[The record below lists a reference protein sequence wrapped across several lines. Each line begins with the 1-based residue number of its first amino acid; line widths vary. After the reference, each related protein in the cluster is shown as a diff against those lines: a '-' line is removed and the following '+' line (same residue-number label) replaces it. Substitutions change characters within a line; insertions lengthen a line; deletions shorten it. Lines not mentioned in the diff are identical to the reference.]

1 MPANSGAIAGTVAH
15 RHSAPS
21 GDGGELTESITNFS
35 GGNLGDVLTAT
46 ATNIPVWA
54 SAGAAHE
61 AGMIAAWAGTNGN
74 IPAGWL
80 LCDGSS
86 VATAPY
92 PELFT
97 ALGYVYGGAGANFN
111 LPNLVDVF
119 VRGQST
125 QTAATGGAN
134 NKTLAIGEIPAH
146 THTATPSVTDPG
158 HDHTVSGSNTGGL
171 TVARVTA
178 FGPAFTGTTPQSST
192 DTTGISVSVSNAN
205 TGGGSSF
212 DNQPAFLEM
221 QYIIKA

>member
-86 VATAPY
+86 VATATY

-146 THTATPSVTDPG
+146 THTATPSVTDPR
-158 HDHTVSGSNTGGL
+158 HDHTVSGTCTGGL
-171 TVARVTA
+171 VRARIQA
-178 FGPAFTGTTPQSST
+178 FGLTFSGTQPKSSS

>member
-86 VATAPY
+86 VATATY

-97 ALGYVYGGAGANFN
+97 ALGYVYGGAGENFN

>member
-1 MPANSGAIAGTVAH
+1 MPANSGAISGTVAH
-15 RHSAPS
+15 KHSAPS
-21 GDGGELTESITNFS
+21 GDGGELTETITNFS

-86 VATAPY
+86 IATATY

-146 THTATPSVTDPG
+146 THSVNDPG
-158 HDHTVSGSNTGGL
+158 HAHGYRNTAGGGGTKHCSTRTVYD
-171 TVARVTA
+171 A
-178 FGPAFTGTTPQSST
+178 QQQT
-192 DTTGISVSVSNAN
+192 DTSTTGITINN
-205 TGGGSSF
+205 TGGGSGF

-221 QYIIKA
+221 QYIIKT

>member
-86 VATAPY
+86 VATATY

-111 LPNLVDVF
+111 LPNLGDVF
-119 VRGQST
+119 VRGQAT

>member
-1 MPANSGAIAGTVAH
+1 MPANSGAIAGTGAH

-86 VATAPY
+86 VATATY

>member
-1 MPANSGAIAGTVAH
+1 
-15 RHSAPS
+15 
-21 GDGGELTESITNFS
+21 
-35 GGNLGDVLTAT
+35 
-46 ATNIPVWA
+46 
-54 SAGAAHE
+54 
-61 AGMIAAWAGTNGN
+61 MIAAWAGTNGN

-86 VATAPY
+86 VATATY

>member
-86 VATAPY
+86 VATATY

>member
-86 VATAPY
+86 VATATY

-205 TGGGSSF
+205 TGGGGGF